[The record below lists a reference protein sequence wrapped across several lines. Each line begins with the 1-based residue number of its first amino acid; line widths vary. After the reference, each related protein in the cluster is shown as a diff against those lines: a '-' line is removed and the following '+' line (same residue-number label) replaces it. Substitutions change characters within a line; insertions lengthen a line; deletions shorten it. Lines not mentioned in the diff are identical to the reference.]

1 MNLTPKQ
8 EAFCQA
14 IVAGNS
20 QSEAYRTAYDADNM
34 APKTVNQRAY
44 EMMGRGDIA
53 ARVAELRE
61 PVIERARYDL
71 NVAMT
76 EALEALTMG
85 KLEKNPSAMVA
96 AVALRA
102 KLSGL
107 LAEKSAPP
115 LNALESAST
124 DLLLAMLEELKGRRA
139 ASEITHAHHT

>member
-20 QSEAYRTAYDADNM
+20 QSEAYRSAYEAKDM
-34 APKTVNQRAY
+34 TGKTVNEAASRV
-44 EMMGRGDIA
+44 MRDRKVS

-61 PVIERARYDL
+61 PVIEKLRYDL
-71 NVAMT
+71 SAAMAEAS
-76 EALEALTMG
+76 EALGMARSKESA
-85 KLEKNPSAMVA
+85 SAMVA

-124 DLLLAMLEELKGRRA
+124 DLLLTMLEELKGRRA
-139 ASEITHAHHT
+139 ARELTHDYHA